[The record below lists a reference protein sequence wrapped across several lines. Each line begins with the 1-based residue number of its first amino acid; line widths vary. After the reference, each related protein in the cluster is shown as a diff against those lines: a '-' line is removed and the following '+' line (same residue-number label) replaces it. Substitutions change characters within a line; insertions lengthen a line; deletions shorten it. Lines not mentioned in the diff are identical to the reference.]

1 MACWIQQSQRKS
13 NNRIDIRVFLIWIA
27 ISASLVTLLPT
38 DARAQA
44 PVPAWDYAMP
54 DRFVDRNAA
63 LPDPQPNPAQAHDA
77 YVNGALHPA
86 SWAVTFDACATAG
99 LVSSY
104 DWFIDD
110 VLIESR
116 STCSGFQHAFPS
128 EGTYDVRLVAVGT
141 AGQIADER
149 AIEINDLLLFG
160 IGDSYGSGEGNPDV
174 AIDDALISQY
184 SDTADALAQAN
195 ADADAAYVAW
205 QNALAIFN
213 PLVAR
218 VNTARAALNSW
229 SSAVAHRNNVC
240 SSFPFTGCVAAQAA
254 ATARLAELIVALA
267 NIGIPDPGSYSFGA
281 ILNSINNVY
290 NAALATYN
298 VAESPWLAASALV
311 SDTAALLAQLEDLL
325 IPEWQNATCH
335 RSAFSGQVK
344 AAKRI
349 ELADPHTSV
358 TFIHLACSGATII
371 GGGKQDV
378 IGPDQVLGGVVAAE
392 TVNPSYQVGLMRDLA
407 GSRAVDGLFVSIGGN
422 DAGFADIIT
431 KCVTTEPCH
440 LLSWAVDAVAT
451 AALATTCDTAG
462 FFIEDCAFDP
472 PPLISDAETHF
483 ATLRAQLQGKYAS
496 LAGWL
501 DGSYPYVSV
510 PGDGGLG
517 AVVAPDRVF
526 ITEYPDSSHDELV
539 TPCDWDPSQPL
550 DPTQLIGITGP
561 EFDWFSRTMVAGIHD
576 ELQAAAS
583 AHGWNFVEGISAPF
597 LPHGYCAS
605 DPWVVRIAETLVNQ
619 GDYSGM
625 VHPDESGQDAYADAL
640 EDSYFVPEPSF
651 GLSISLGVAAVV
663 CMRRRGRC
671 SFFGSAETDGP
682 P

>member
-86 SWAVTFDACATAG
+86 SWAVTFDACATTG
-99 LVSSY
+99 LVNSY

-298 VAESPWLAASALV
+298 VAESAWLAAPARRSP
-311 SDTAALLAQLEDLL
+311 DTGVAERDLPPL
-325 IPEWQNATCH
+325 C
-335 RSAFSGQVK
+335 
-344 AAKRI
+344 
-349 ELADPHTSV
+349 
-358 TFIHLACSGATII
+358 
-371 GGGKQDV
+371 
-378 IGPDQVLGGVVAAE
+378 VLGSGEGREAD
-392 TVNPSYQVGLMRDLA
+392 RI
-407 GSRAVDGLFVSIGGN
+407 SR
-422 DAGFADIIT
+422 
-431 KCVTTEPCH
+431 P
-440 LLSWAVDAVAT
+440 
-451 AALATTCDTAG
+451 
-462 FFIEDCAFDP
+462 
-472 PPLISDAETHF
+472 TH
-483 ATLRAQLQGKYAS
+483 
-496 LAGWL
+496 
-501 DGSYPYVSV
+501 
-510 PGDGGLG
+510 
-517 AVVAPDRVF
+517 
-526 ITEYPDSSHDELV
+526 
-539 TPCDWDPSQPL
+539 
-550 DPTQLIGITGP
+550 
-561 EFDWFSRTMVAGIHD
+561 
-576 ELQAAAS
+576 
-583 AHGWNFVEGISAPF
+583 
-597 LPHGYCAS
+597 
-605 DPWVVRIAETLVNQ
+605 VRH
-619 GDYSGM
+619 
-625 VHPDESGQDAYADAL
+625 VHPSRMQWGDDH
-640 EDSYFVPEPSF
+640 
-651 GLSISLGVAAVV
+651 
-663 CMRRRGRC
+663 RWW
-671 SFFGSAETDGP
+671 
-682 P
+682 